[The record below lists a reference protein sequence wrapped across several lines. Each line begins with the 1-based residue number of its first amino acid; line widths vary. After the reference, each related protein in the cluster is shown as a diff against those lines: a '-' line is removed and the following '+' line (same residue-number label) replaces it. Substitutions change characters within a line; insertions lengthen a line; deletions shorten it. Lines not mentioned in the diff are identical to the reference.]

1 MEAVLAVM
9 VTRDHIRELTK
20 VPIFYSE
27 ETFQLTRVVSE
38 LRRNRRNNAE
48 NENWLLWQHFL
59 KIRKSKFKWHASTAI
74 AEPNAE
80 NRVKIRQ

>member
-48 NENWLLWQHFL
+48 NENWLLW
-59 KIRKSKFKWHASTAI
+59 
-74 AEPNAE
+74 
-80 NRVKIRQ
+80 